1 LSYNIFDAAMKAMKS
16 NLYKVPVQNWGRN
29 TLLEVLTFNKGPVV
43 MERQMSKHL
52 DDVTSMRA
60 N

>member
-1 LSYNIFDAAMKAMKS
+1 MKAMKS
-16 NLYKVPVQNWGRN
+16 NLYKVPVQNWGRI
-29 TLLEVLTFNKGPVV
+29 TLLEVLTLNKGPVV
-43 MERQMSKHL
+43 MERQMSEHL